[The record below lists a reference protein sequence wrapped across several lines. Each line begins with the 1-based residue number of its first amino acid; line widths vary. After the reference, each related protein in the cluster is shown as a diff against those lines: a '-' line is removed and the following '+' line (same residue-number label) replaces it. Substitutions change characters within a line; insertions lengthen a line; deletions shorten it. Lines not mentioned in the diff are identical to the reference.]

1 MENTFNGGRYEI
13 LYFFQPWGYIHTFN
27 LQVTIIHSDNER
39 NENEE
44 MEASDCEG
52 YQVSGVEE
60 YKQLAILTGG
70 TFVEINKF
78 DVDDVLGIMNEGVQE
93 NEVRRM
99 EARCGHVVK
108 RTIKLLFNQKV
119 LIISKVK
126 SRIKLQSILKET
138 MGF

>member
-1 MENTFNGGRYEI
+1 
-13 LYFFQPWGYIHTFN
+13 
-27 LQVTIIHSDNER
+27 
-39 NENEE
+39 